1 MISGIVTVSKCSFL
15 ENMSDVDYEPAIYN
29 VGTLSAMGNCSFFDS
44 SFDCHPGTYFNY
56 HAVRNRYANHLKLRD
71 LLYRCRVMNF
81 CVTFAGIYT

>member
-29 VGTLSAMGNCSFFDS
+29 VGTLSAMDNCSFFDS

-56 HAVRNRYANHLKLRD
+56 HAVRNGMQIILSY
-71 LLYRCRVMNF
+71 V
-81 CVTFAGIYT
+81 IYFIGVV